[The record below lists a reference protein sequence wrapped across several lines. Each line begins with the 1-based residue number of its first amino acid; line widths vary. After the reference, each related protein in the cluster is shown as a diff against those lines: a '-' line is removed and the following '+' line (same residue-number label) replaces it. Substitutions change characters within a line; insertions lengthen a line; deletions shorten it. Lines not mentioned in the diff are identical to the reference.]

1 VDAGQVS
8 LQTLSRHHQL
18 RSGWGHGRWSL
29 LGIVLL
35 AWALR
40 LPPVFDNRLHADEAL
55 YGYWGLLIRWGEDP
69 WLADVPID
77 KPPLL
82 PYLVAGAQTVFGGHL
97 ESGPSTS
104 EFAIRFPGLGAGL
117 LAVVLVTSLTY
128 YLYRERWTATTAALG
143 LALSPFAILFSGT
156 AFTDPTMVAL
166 GLAACVAIV
175 RDRPGLAGL
184 MVGLSCATK
193 QTGLV
198 WLPLVVAI
206 LAVRRESGAD
216 CLSSLLPFIAGLSGP
231 IGLMWVW
238 DRIRVLQGT
247 ESFLRLGVASY
258 GGLRTI
264 WPQELG
270 VRLRGW
276 SELARYLFAPRVVC
290 ILLLL
295 GMPTLVWRAVQ
306 DDRPRGAFF
315 DLLLVCFSVLYT
327 LVHWLWA
334 FPVWDRYLLPLVPV
348 LAILLGRFLGVVI
361 TWVGQAVESVNPT
374 IRGWVVT
381 LCSLV
386 LVAFLIGPAINAA
399 CSRYPVGGDHW
410 AYDGIDDVAT
420 YLRALPEGSV
430 VYQHWLGW
438 HYAYYL
444 FRAPIYVAYWST
456 PAWLAQDVMAFGDKE
471 SRYITFPSWES
482 SDRVAQGLAGVG
494 YQLDPVLTT
503 AHRDSSASFVV
514 YHIRP
519 LSH

>member
-1 VDAGQVS
+1 VA
-8 LQTLSRHHQL
+8 
-18 RSGWGHGRWSL
+18 
-29 LGIVLL
+29 IVLL

-82 PYLVAGAQTVFGGHL
+82 PYLVAGAQAIFGSPL
-97 ESGPSTS
+97 DAGPSTS

-117 LAVVLVTSLTY
+117 LAVVLVASLTCR
-128 YLYRERWTATTAALG
+128 LYREPWTVTTAALG
-143 LALSPFAILFSGT
+143 MALSPFAILFSGT
-156 AFTDPTMVAL
+156 AFTDPIMVAL
-166 GLAACVAIV
+166 GLAACVAAV
-175 RDRPGLAGL
+175 RDRLGLAGL
-184 MVGLSCATK
+184 LVGLACATK

-198 WLPLVVAI
+198 WLPLVLAI
-206 LAVRRESGAD
+206 QAVSRESGPLS
-216 CLSSLLPFIAGLSGP
+216 LSSLLPFVAGLSGLV
-231 IGLMWVW
+231 GLMWVW
-238 DRIRVLQGT
+238 DRLRVLQGAQ
-247 ESFLRLGVASY
+247 SFWRLGVASY
-258 GGLRTI
+258 GGLRPI

-270 VRLRGW
+270 ARLRGW
-276 SELARYLFAPRVVC
+276 SKLARYLFASRAVC
-290 ILLLL
+290 LLLVA
-295 GMPTLVWRAVQ
+295 GMPTLVWRAIR
-306 DDRPRGAFF
+306 DDCARGAFF
-315 DLLLVCFSVLYT
+315 DLLLVCFSVVYA

-348 LAILLGRFLGVVI
+348 LAILLSRVLSVMV
-361 TWVGQAVESVNPT
+361 TWLGQAIESVNP
-374 IRGWVVT
+374 RACRWLVV

-386 LVAFLIGPAINAA
+386 LVASLVGPAINAA
-399 CSRYPVGGDHW
+399 GSRYPVGGDHW
-410 AYDGIDDVAT
+410 AYDGIDDVTA
-420 YLRALPEGSV
+420 YLQALPEGSV

-456 PAWLAQDVMAFGDKE
+456 PAWLAQDVMAFGDRE

-482 SDRVAQGLAGVG
+482 SGRVAQGLAGVG
-494 YQLDPVLTT
+494 YELDPVLTA

-519 LSH
+519 LSN

>member
-1 VDAGQVS
+1 MAIA
-8 LQTLSRHHQL
+8 
-18 RSGWGHGRWSL
+18 L
-29 LGIVLL
+29 LT
-35 AWALR
+35 WALR

-82 PYLVAGAQTVFGGHL
+82 PYLVAGAQAVFSGPLDG
-97 ESGPSTS
+97 GPSTS
-104 EFAIRFPGLGAGL
+104 EFAIRFPGLGAGV
-117 LAVVLVTSLTY
+117 LAVVLVASLTY
-128 YLYRERWTATTAALG
+128 RLYREWWTATTAALG
-143 LALSPFAILFSGT
+143 MALSPFAILFSGT
-156 AFTDPTMVAL
+156 AFTDPIMVAL

-184 MVGLSCATK
+184 LAGLACATK

-198 WLPLVVAI
+198 WLPLMVAI
-206 LAVRRESGAD
+206 QAARREAGAD
-216 CLSSLLPFIAGLSGP
+216 SLSSLLLFVAGMSGLV
-231 IGLMWVW
+231 GLMWVW
-238 DRIRVLQGT
+238 DGIRVLQGA
-247 ESFLRLGVASY
+247 ESFWRLGVASY
-258 GGLRTI
+258 GGLRPI

-270 VRLRGW
+270 ARLRGW
-276 SELARYLFAPRVVC
+276 LELARYLFASRVVC
-290 ILLLL
+290 ILLLV
-295 GMPTLVWRAVQ
+295 GMPTLVWRAMRN
-306 DDRPRGAFF
+306 DRAKGAFF
-315 DLLLVCFSVLYT
+315 DLLLVCFSVVYT

-348 LAILLGRFLGVVI
+348 LAILLGRILGVMATWVDQAIRPVNPRIRGWMGAFCSLFLGV
-361 TWVGQAVESVNPT
+361 S
-374 IRGWVVT
+374 
-381 LCSLV
+381 
-386 LVAFLIGPAINAA
+386 LIGPAINAA
-399 CSRYPVGGDHW
+399 GSRYPVGGDHW

-444 FRAPIYVAYWST
+444 FRAPIHVAYWST
-456 PAWLAQDVMAFGDKE
+456 PAWLAQDVMAFGAKE

-494 YQLDPVLTT
+494 YGLDPVLAT
-503 AHRDSSASFVV
+503 AHRDATPSFVV
-514 YHIRP
+514 CHIRP

>member
-1 VDAGQVS
+1 MA
-8 LQTLSRHHQL
+8 
-18 RSGWGHGRWSL
+18 
-29 LGIVLL
+29 IVLL

-156 AFTDPTMVAL
+156 AFTDPIMVAL

-184 MVGLSCATK
+184 LAGLACATK

-198 WLPLVVAI
+198 WLPLVVVIQA
-206 LAVRRESGAD
+206 ARRVPGANS
-216 CLSSLLPFIAGLSGP
+216 LSSLLSFVAGLSGP
-231 IGLMWVW
+231 IGLMGVW
-238 DRIRVLQGT
+238 DRIRVLQGA
-247 ESFLRLGVASY
+247 ESFLLLGVASY

-276 SELARYLFAPRVVC
+276 SELARYLFASRAVC
-290 ILLLL
+290 ILLLA
-295 GMPTLVWRAVQ
+295 GMPTLVWRAIR
-306 DDRPRGAFF
+306 DDRARGAFF
-315 DLLLVCFSVLYT
+315 DLLLVCFSVVYT

-348 LAILLGRFLGVVI
+348 LAILLGRFLGVVV
-361 TWVGQAVESVNPT
+361 TSAGQAIGPVNSR
-374 IRGWVVT
+374 IRWWLIV

-386 LVAFLIGPAINAA
+386 LVASLIGPAINAA
-399 CSRYPVGGDHW
+399 GSRYPVGGDHW
-410 AYDGIDDVAT
+410 AYDGIDEVAA

-444 FRAPIYVAYWST
+444 FRAPVHVAYWST
-456 PAWLAQDVMAFGDKE
+456 PAWLAQDVMAFGGKE

-494 YQLDPVLTT
+494 YGLDPVLTT
-503 AHRDSSASFVV
+503 AHRDLTPSFVV